1 MSPSVLVGIVTR
13 NRAGI
18 LPKALASALAQAVP
32 NLQVAVI
39 DDGSTDDT
47 PRLPAQFPQVS
58 WVRRE
63 IGEGYMSARNELM
76 ARAGFDFF
84 VSLDDDAWFLRTD
97 EIAMALRHLTEH
109 PSVAAVAFDI
119 LAPDQPATRERGAA
133 HPVEMFIGCGHVL
146 RLAAVR
152 EVGAYEPTPG
162 GYGGEEKDLCLRLM
176 DAGYAIVRLPG
187 VHVWHDKTPVAR
199 ELAHQHRSLVCN
211 DLVMALRRTPLP
223 VLPFALLAK
232 FFRHLRFA
240 CRAGLVG
247 SCCAGIWL
255 FTRSLPAVCRSR
267 RPVRMETLRAY
278 MQLSR
283 GLPRP

>member
-18 LPKALASALAQAVP
+18 LPKALASAFAQAVP
-32 NLQVAVI
+32 GLQVAVI

-47 PRLPAQFPQVS
+47 PKLPAQFPQVS

-63 IGEGYMSARNELM
+63 TGQGYMSARNELM

-97 EIAMALRHLTEH
+97 EIAVALAYLVAH

-119 LAPDQPATRERGAA
+119 LAPDQPTTRERGAA
-133 HPVEMFIGCGHVL
+133 QPVEMFIGCGHVL

-176 DAGYAIVRLPG
+176 DAGYGIVRLPG

-199 ELAHQHRSLVCN
+199 ELAQQHRSLVCN
-211 DLVMALRRTPLP
+211 DLVMALRRTPLL
-223 VLPFALLAK
+223 VLPLALGAK
-232 FFRHLRFA
+232 FFRHLRFSCQAGRVGA
-240 CRAGLVG
+240 CLAGM
-247 SCCAGIWL
+247 WL
-255 FTRSLPAVCRSR
+255 FARSLPATCRSR
-267 RPVRMETLRAY
+267 RPVRLATLRAY
-278 MQLSR
+278 VALSR
-283 GLPRP
+283 G